1 MRNPTSL
8 DLRRLISASARRH
21 PCFLYTPQNRRLAA
35 EIVRPAHQPEKQAR
49 LAKVL
54 EDELGHDL
62 SFAVVRGQI
71 AASGRAENASILL
84 DWIESGLA
92 ISFFLMP

>member
-1 MRNPTSL
+1 MWNLTSL
-8 DLRRLISASARRH
+8 DLRRQISIYARRQ
-21 PCFLYTPQNRRLAA
+21 PCFLYTLQNRGLAA
-35 EIVRPAHQPEKQAR
+35 EMVRLAHQPEKQAR

-71 AASGRAENASILL
+71 AAIGLGRERFDPSGPDRVR
-84 DWIESGLA
+84 SGL
-92 ISFFLMP
+92 FPLF